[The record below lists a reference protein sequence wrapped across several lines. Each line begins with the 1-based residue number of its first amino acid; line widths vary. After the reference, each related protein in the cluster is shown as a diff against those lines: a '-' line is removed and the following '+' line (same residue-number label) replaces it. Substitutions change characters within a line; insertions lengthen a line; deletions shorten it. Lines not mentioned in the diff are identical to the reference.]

1 MEITKVD
8 AIIKVMQDHNG
19 LANWKI
25 LYNELEK
32 YYPNIKNQID
42 WKAGIRGVLYREI
55 NNNKNFKK
63 IGEGLFSLIEYD
75 ENDLL
80 IYDSETNTQRKSIVM
95 TRIKQEELRNN
106 ALKILKICPFTE
118 IDDKRLLITSHIKPW
133 AFSNNR
139 ERLDINNVF
148 LFSPLYDKLFD
159 KGLISFTNDKKLL
172 ISKDLSLKNIENIGI
187 FNNQIIDLL
196 PISGRE
202 RYLEYHRNNVFL
214 G

>member
-1 MEITKVD
+1 MKITKVD

-42 WKAGIRGVLYREI
+42 WKAGVRGVLYREI

-75 ENDLL
+75 ESDLL

-106 ALKILKICPFTE
+106 ALKILKICPFTK

-133 AFSNNR
+133 AFSNNK

-172 ISKDLSLKNIENIGI
+172 ISKDLSLKNITNIGI

-202 RYLEYHRNNVFL
+202 KYLEYHRNNVFL

>member
-1 MEITKVD
+1 MKITKVD

-42 WKAGIRGVLYREI
+42 WKAGVRGVLYREI

-75 ENDLL
+75 ESDLL

-106 ALKILKICPFTE
+106 ALKILKICPFTK

>member
-75 ENDLL
+75 ESDLL
-80 IYDSETNTQRKSIVM
+80 IYDSETNTQRKAVVM

>member
-75 ENDLL
+75 ESDLL
-80 IYDSETNTQRKSIVM
+80 IYDSETNTQRKAVVM

-202 RYLEYHRNNVFL
+202 KYLEYHRNNVFL